1 MKTMTALVLTALV
14 AVPAGAWGQE
24 YVWDTPWSEYGQR
37 TDSVTIGAGNA
48 KEANSAIHTID
59 PSPRSSRNRNI
70 PASGERMSRAIR
82 RYQDVTK
89 LQDAA
94 PMIGGGGS
102 VGGSGSSSS
111 GSSSGSSSSGS
122 NSSGSSSSGK

>member
-1 MKTMTALVLTALV
+1 MKTMTALVLTALL
-14 AVPAGAWGQE
+14 AIPAGTSAQE

-48 KEANSAIHTID
+48 KEANSAIHAID

-70 PASGERMSRAIR
+70 PANGERMSRVIR

-94 PMIGGGGS
+94 PMITGASVGGGGS
-102 VGGSGSSSS
+102 SGGSN
-111 GSSSGSSSSGS
+111 S

>member
-1 MKTMTALVLTALV
+1 MKTMTALVLAALL
-14 AVPAGAWGQE
+14 AAPAGASAQE

-37 TDSVTIGAGNA
+37 TDSVMVGAGNA
-48 KEANSAIHTID
+48 KDANSAIHTID

-70 PASGERMSRAIR
+70 PGNGERMSRVIR

-94 PMIGGGGS
+94 PVITGLTS
-102 VGGSGSSSS
+102 IGGSG
-111 GSSSGSSSSGS
+111 
-122 NSSGSSSSGK
+122 SSGSSSSGK

>member
-1 MKTMTALVLTALV
+1 MKNMMAVVFAALL
-14 AVPAGAWGQE
+14 AVPAGASAQE
-24 YVWDTPWSEYGQR
+24 YVWDTPLSEYGQR

-48 KEANSAIHTID
+48 KAANSAIHAID
-59 PSPRSSRNRNI
+59 PTPRRSRNRNI

-94 PMIGGGGS
+94 RPIAAEGNVSGGS
-102 VGGSGSSSS
+102 GGSGSS
-111 GSSSGSSSSGS
+111 GG
-122 NSSGSSSSGK
+122 GSSSSGK